1 MVSGGVNELIWHFAG
16 YLRLTLEENGV
27 PGIVYHGAG
36 THRVAGDEGSDHAHG
51 RAHERPEHVASSR
64 LGFFDF
70 AAPPAYHWHQ
80 RPIGKFSHA
89 PAIHVHLP
97 NIVPHKVW
105 IPTLPPAG
113 GGDTHLPV
121 PVTYHG
127 GGDQNLI
134 YVSQVNWLINNNNV
148 NAPSNVVAQ
157 NDDHAAKALGWMLHE
172 AAGPSFDSALQPDGV
187 DTTSLQNWVNARDD
201 HASQA
206 YGPDIHNV
214 QCGTTVN
221 GVFEGNVGAEVHQ
234 PTNDVINNA
243 IATLNQGFAGQLP
256 APTGDGATESV
267 HTVSVGSNILAN
279 VAVLANLDGL
289 SASMVIGGD
298 FYQTSAIIQT
308 NVFNEQ
314 DHINVGSVGGS
325 GTSISIGSNTIQNIA
340 DFEKDPPTLT
350 SATGTTPSGLDWSV
364 DVLHGSLLDVHSLV
378 QTNYLSN
385 NDVVYQTT
393 STGISEVITGGND
406 LLNSSLQTFLSKYDL
421 IIVEGNYHQDDLIYQ
436 TNVVLNSNFI
446 TFDGGAGTH
455 TVSGGQNTVV
465 NDASITDIGA
475 KDFQPMTQWSQ
486 GMVQELENNQSS
498 VEASLIAGVFPGLSG
513 TARVLIV
520 TGDYYDIN
528 YISQT
533 NVLSD
538 ANVVKLAGGGT
549 QIVVSGHDQVVN
561 AASIID
567 GISLNTPYLHGTP
580 YNDMILIQTNIISD
594 GEKITGNNPNQLA
607 PELVAFTQPTDAS
620 PHGPCAGGASAD
632 LHHHYHS
639 DIMSGILH

>member
-1 MVSGGVNELIWHFAG
+1 
-16 YLRLTLEENGV
+16 
-27 PGIVYHGAG
+27 
-36 THRVAGDEGSDHAHG
+36 
-51 RAHERPEHVASSR
+51 
-64 LGFFDF
+64 
-70 AAPPAYHWHQ
+70 
-80 RPIGKFSHA
+80 
-89 PAIHVHLP
+89 
-97 NIVPHKVW
+97 
-105 IPTLPPAG
+105 
-113 GGDTHLPV
+113 
-121 PVTYHG
+121 
-127 GGDQNLI
+127 
-134 YVSQVNWLINNNNV
+134 
-148 NAPSNVVAQ
+148 
-157 NDDHAAKALGWMLHE
+157 
-172 AAGPSFDSALQPDGV
+172 
-187 DTTSLQNWVNARDD
+187 
-201 HASQA
+201 
-206 YGPDIHNV
+206 
-214 QCGTTVN
+214 
-221 GVFEGNVGAEVHQ
+221 
-234 PTNDVINNA
+234 
-243 IATLNQGFAGQLP
+243 
-256 APTGDGATESV
+256 V
-267 HTVSVGSNILAN
+267 HTVSVGSNILVNA
-279 VAVLANLDGL
+279 AVLANLDGL
-289 SASMVIGGD
+289 TASLVIGGD

-350 SATGTTPSGLDWSV
+350 SATGTTPSGLDWTV

-406 LLNSSLQTFLSKYDL
+406 LLNSSLQTFLSNYDL

-436 TNVVLNSNFI
+436 TNIVLNSNFI

-513 TARVLIV
+513 TAHVLIV

-549 QIVVSGHDQVVN
+549 QLVVTGHDQVVN

-567 GISLNTPYLHGTP
+567 GVSLTTPYLHGTP

-639 DIMSGILH
+639 DIISGILH

>member
-16 YLRLTLEENGV
+16 YLRLTPEENGV
-27 PGIVYHGAG
+27 PGIVYNGAG
-36 THRVAGDEGSDHAHG
+36 TYRVAGDDGMGHPNG
-51 RAHERPEHVASSR
+51 RAHERPEHVANSR
-64 LGFFDF
+64 LGIIDLVGS
-70 AAPPAYHWHQ
+70 PAYHWHL
-80 RPIGKFSHA
+80 RPIGKFPHL

-97 NIVPHKVW
+97 KIALPKLSIPH
-105 IPTLPPAG
+105 LPPGG

-148 NAPSNVVAQ
+148 NAPSSIVTL

-172 AAGPSFDSALQPDGV
+172 ATDASLDSALQPDGV
-187 DTTSLQNWVNARDD
+187 DTTSLQNWVDARDC
-201 HASQA
+201 HASQT
-206 YGPDIHNV
+206 YGPDVHNV

-221 GVFEGNVGAEVHQ
+221 GVFEGNAGADVHQ
-234 PTNDVINNA
+234 PTNDVLNNA
-243 IATLNQGFAGQLP
+243 VAALNQGFAGPPP
-256 APTGDGATESV
+256 APTGDGAVESV
-267 HTVSVGSNILAN
+267 HTVSVGSNILVN
-279 VAVLANLDGL
+279 DAVLANLDGL
-289 SASMVIGGD
+289 SASLVVGGD

-314 DHINVGSVGGS
+314 DHISVGSGGGS
-325 GTSISIGSNTIQNIA
+325 GTNISIGSNTIQNIA
-340 DFEKDPPTLT
+340 DFEKDPPTLS
-350 SATGTTPSGLDWSV
+350 SASGTTPSGLGWTV
-364 DVLHGSLLDVHSLV
+364 DVLNGSLLDVHSLV
-378 QTNYLSN
+378 QTNYISN

-393 STGISEVITGGND
+393 STGISQVITGGND
-406 LLNSSLQTFLSKYDL
+406 LINSTLQTFLSNYDL
-421 IIVEGNYHQDDLIYQ
+421 IIVEGNYHQDDFIYQ

-475 KDFQPMTQWSQ
+475 NDFQPMTQWSQ
-486 GMVQELENNQSS
+486 GMVQELANNQSS
-498 VEASLIAGVFPGLSG
+498 IEASLIAGVFPGLSG
-513 TARVLIV
+513 TAHVLIV

-538 ANVVKLAGGGT
+538 ANVVSLAGGGT
-549 QIVVSGHDQVVN
+549 QTVVTGHDQVVN
-561 AASIID
+561 AAAIID
-567 GISLNTPYLHGTP
+567 GVSLNTPYLQGNH

-607 PELVAFTQPTDAS
+607 PELVAFTSPTDAS
-620 PHGPCAGGASAD
+620 PHGPCAGAASGE
-632 LHHHYHS
+632 LHHHYHN
-639 DIMSGILH
+639 DVISGILH